1 MTKTVIARVTANIN
15 GSPIITTQINKVKM
29 ETAKAEKVSHL
40 AVLSASFCT
49 AGLVCLAE
57 AISAWI

>member
-1 MTKTVIARVTANIN
+1 
-15 GSPIITTQINKVKM
+15 M